1 VASVS
6 YSKLNNKTTI
16 DVIDRNTGNRL
27 IHSSTKIDIDP
38 LITYLGVG
46 YRF

>member
-1 VASVS
+1 MASVS

>member
-1 VASVS
+1 MYWITHIGIVLVFWRAD
-6 YSKLNNKTTI
+6 Y
-16 DVIDRNTGNRL
+16 TGNRL